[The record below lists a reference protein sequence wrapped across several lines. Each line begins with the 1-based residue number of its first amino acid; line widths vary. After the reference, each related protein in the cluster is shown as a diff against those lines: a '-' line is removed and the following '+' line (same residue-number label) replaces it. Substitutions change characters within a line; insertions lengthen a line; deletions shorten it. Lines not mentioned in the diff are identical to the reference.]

1 MIVYIKNIRITILL
15 VLLAFVAPSC
25 DDFLE
30 ENPKDRISVSNS
42 YTTEQ
47 DAFSAVNAIYAHLNS
62 QSFDTFGGVY
72 HSSFWVTIG
81 LASDEML
88 NNQAGQASLDQLSSF
103 TYSPENATIY
113 DVWKQHYKAITL
125 ANVAIE
131 RIPPIKMDETLK
143 ARLLNEAKFLRA
155 LLYFDLVRMF
165 GRIPLL
171 LDEIESTTPEV
182 AEVDDIY
189 AQIIS
194 DLTEAENL
202 PVDQVDGRGRATKGA
217 AKALLAKVYLTR
229 KDYQNCAAKTKEVI
243 DLGVYDLWDNF
254 ADIYKIQNRGIKEA
268 IFSIGFGD
276 AGGKIT
282 FWEVS
287 QFHVRLLPAAL
298 VNAGIT
304 TNTLGWQ
311 VPTPHL
317 STAYDPADERGPAS
331 VFNSFNETVAGTAYN
346 VPFDKYYFRKYW
358 DVTVPGEF
366 QAKESNQDFP
376 LIRYADVLLMRAEA
390 LNELGQSD
398 EAHQYLNL
406 VRNRAGLDDLAGLS
420 KTDFL
425 DAVLH
430 ERRLEFAAEGHRW
443 FDLVRTG
450 KLETLVP
457 LAKPSVTP
465 QSRHYLFPVPQR
477 ERDLNTNLP
486 QNDY

>member
-1 MIVYIKNIRITILL
+1 MKVNFKNIRIACLL
-15 VLLAFVAPSC
+15 TALAFVLPSC
-25 DDFLE
+25 KDFLE
-30 ENPKDRISVSNS
+30 ESPKDRIATSNF

-47 DAFSAVNAIYAHLNS
+47 SAISAVNAIYAHLNS

-72 HSSFWVTIG
+72 HSSFWVAIG

-88 NNQAGQASLDQLSSF
+88 NNQAGQTTLDQLSEF
-103 TYSPENATIY
+103 THGPDNGTVY

-131 RIPPIKMDETLK
+131 RIPPIVMDETLK

-165 GRIPLL
+165 GKIPLVL
-171 LDEIESTTPEV
+171 HEVESITPEV
-182 AEVDDIY
+182 AEVEDIY
-189 AQIIS
+189 AQIIT
-194 DLTEAENL
+194 DLTDAENL
-202 PVDQVDGRGRATKGA
+202 PAEQADGRGRATKGA

-229 KDYQNCAAKTKEVI
+229 GAYDKVIVKTQEVMN
-243 DLGVYDLWDNF
+243 LGLYDLWDNY
-254 ADIYKIQNRGIKEA
+254 ADIYKIQNRGLGEA

-276 AGGKIT
+276 AGGSIT

-287 QFHVRLLPAAL
+287 QFHVRFLPAAL
-298 VNAGIT
+298 VNAKIT

-311 VPTPHL
+311 VPTPAL
-317 STAYDPADERGPAS
+317 AAAFESGDERAPVT
-331 VFNSFNETVAGTAYN
+331 VFNSFSETVAGTFYN
-346 VPFDKYYFRKYW
+346 VTFDKYYFRKYW

-376 LIRYADVLLMRAEA
+376 LLRYADVLLMHAEA
-390 LNELGQSD
+390 LNELGQSSD
-398 EAHQYLNL
+398 AHDYLNM
-406 VRNRAGLDDLAGLS
+406 VRDRAELDDLTGLNPAQF
-420 KTDFL
+420 K
-425 DAVLH
+425 DAVLN
-430 ERRLEFAAEGHRW
+430 ERRLEFAAEGQRW

-450 KLETLVP
+450 KLEPLVL
-457 LAKPSVTP
+457 LAKPDAKP
-465 QSRHYLFPVPQR
+465 AARHYLFPIPQR

>member
-1 MIVYIKNIRITILL
+1 MNVFIKNIRVAGLL
-15 VLLAFVAPSC
+15 TLLALIASSC
-25 DDFLE
+25 EDFLE
-30 ENPKDRISVSNS
+30 ENPKDRIAVSNS

-47 DAFSAVNAIYAHLNS
+47 DAFSAVNAVYAHLNS

-88 NNQAGQASLDQLSSF
+88 NNQAGQSGLDQLSTF
-103 TYSPENATIY
+103 TYDAENTTIY

-125 ANVAIE
+125 ANIAIE
-131 RIPPIKMDETLK
+131 RIPPIEMNESLK
-143 ARLLNEAKFLRA
+143 ARLLNEARFLRA

-165 GRIPLL
+165 GKIPLL
-171 LDEIESTTPEV
+171 LNEIESITPEV
-182 AEVDDIY
+182 AEVEDIY

-202 PVDQVDGRGRATKGA
+202 PVDQIEGRGRATKGA

-229 KDYQNCAAKTKEVI
+229 KDYQNCAAKTQEVI
-243 DLGVYDLWDNF
+243 DLGAYELWDNF
-254 ADIYKIQNRGIKEA
+254 ADIYKIANRGLKEA
-268 IFSIGFGD
+268 IFSVGFGD

-287 QFHVRLLPAAL
+287 QFHVRLLPSAL
-298 VNAGIT
+298 VNASVT

-311 VPTPHL
+311 VPTTDL
-317 STAYDPADERGPAS
+317 AGAYGAGDQRGPVS
-331 VFNSFNETVAGTAYN
+331 VFNSFNETVAGTDYN

-376 LIRYADVLLMRAEA
+376 LLRYADVLLMRAEA
-390 LNELGQSD
+390 LNELGQSP
-398 EAHQYLNL
+398 EAHDYLNL
-406 VRNRAGLDDLAGLS
+406 VRNRAGLDDLADLS

-425 DAVLH
+425 DAVLK

-443 FDLVRTG
+443 FDLVRTE
-450 KLETLVP
+450 KLETLVA
-457 LAKPSVTP
+457 LAKAGVAPEA
-465 QSRHYLFPVPQR
+465 RHYLFPIPQR

-486 QNDY
+486 QNNY